1 MQSQTTGWGG
11 GGVLQYCK
19 GQRKERRS
27 LMQSQTTGWGGGGV
41 LQYCKGQRKERHS
54 LMQSQTTG
62 WRGEGYYNTARG
74 REKKDVVSCSHRPR
88 GSLMGGGGV
97 LQYCKGQRKERRSLM
112 QSQTFSTVSFA
123 KTKKIEAKLH
133 VHVWRG

>member
-1 MQSQTTGWGG
+1 MERIKKDHGVGG

-27 LMQSQTTGWGGGGV
+27 LMQSQTTGW
-41 LQYCKGQRKERHS
+41 
-54 LMQSQTTG
+54 
-62 WRGEGYYNTARG
+62 RGEGYYNTAMG

-88 GSLMGGGGV
+88 GGGGRV

-112 QSQTFSTVSFA
+112 QSQTTG
-123 KTKKIEAKLH
+123 
-133 VHVWRG
+133 WRGEGITILQGAEKRKT